1 MYYDATVERSSSF
14 SLSKV
19 FGWLF
24 MAMGITAV
32 SAYGFA
38 FLFMSNLISGE
49 AVAGIMIAAILLMFV
64 ETFVI
69 QYRVLRN
76 NKSLLIPYIIYSLT
90 MGVMLSTVIAVVN
103 SVYIALAFGITA
115 GLFGVMALYGYFT
128 KRNLNTMGALA
139 FTLLFGSLIVSLI
152 NIFMGSETI
161 DWIVSFVSFGA
172 IMLFISFDMWRIK
185 KIADAGFGNS
195 NLCLYCAFQLYI
207 DFIYIFMR
215 VISFMARIANNR

>member
-1 MYYDATVERSSSF
+1 MYYDATMERSSSF

-32 SAYGFA
+32 TAYGFA

-49 AVAGIMIAAILLMFV
+49 AVAGIMIAAILLMFI

-69 QYRVLRN
+69 QYRVIRN
-76 NKSLLIPYIIYSLT
+76 NKSLMIPYIVYSLT

-115 GLFGVMALYGYFT
+115 GLFGVMALYGYLT

-139 FTLLFGSLIVSLI
+139 FTLLLGSVIVSLI
-152 NIFMGSETI
+152 NIFMGSSTI

-172 IMLFISFDMWRIK
+172 IMLFVSFDMWRIK
-185 KIADAGFGNS
+185 KIAESGMGSS